1 VQFLIFVIGSLITL
15 FGCWS
20 DVGVFFSGNGDL
32 PISWE
37 SFIIPGG
44 ITALGVG
51 LLLFGL
57 MESNSKTSSAD
68 RINRPL
74 H

>member
-1 VQFLIFVIGSLITL
+1 VRLPIFIVGSLITL
-15 FGCWS
+15 VGCWF
-20 DVGVFFSGNGDL
+20 DVGVFFSGDTSL

-51 LLLFGL
+51 LMLFGVW
-57 MESNSKTSSAD
+57 ESNSKTSSAD
-68 RINRPL
+68 RINRPF